1 MKTLILNNQQIK
13 QKINR
18 MAYEIYENNYDA
30 QKLVLAGI
38 ADRGYTLATKLK
50 KALNEI
56 CSIEIELLEIFVNR
70 ENPIEKKST
79 KELNTTNLSNNI
91 IIVVDDVLNSGKTL
105 IYGVMHFLSIPIK
118 KISTVVLVDRS
129 HKHFPIQADYVGVSL
144 ATTMQEHVSVEFY
157 EGNDSVFLV

>member
-1 MKTLILNNQQIK
+1 MKTLILNNQQIQ

-79 KELNTTNLSNNI
+79 K
-91 IIVVDDVLNSGKTL
+91 
-105 IYGVMHFLSIPIK
+105 
-118 KISTVVLVDRS
+118 
-129 HKHFPIQADYVGVSL
+129 
-144 ATTMQEHVSVEFY
+144 
-157 EGNDSVFLV
+157 

>member
-1 MKTLILNNQQIK
+1 MKTLILNNQQIQ

-18 MAYEIYENNYDA
+18 MAYEIYESNYDA
-30 QKLVLAGI
+30 KKLVLAGI

-56 CSIEIELLEIFVNR
+56 CAIEIELLEVFVTR
-70 ENPIEKKST
+70 ENPIEEKT
-79 KELNTTNLSNNI
+79 KTQLNTSNLSNNI

-105 IYGVMHFLSIPIK
+105 IYGVKHFLSMPIK
-118 KISTVVLVDRS
+118 KISTVVLVDRN
-129 HKHFPIQADYVGVSL
+129 HKRFPIQADYVGLSL
-144 ATTMQEHVSVEFY
+144 ATTMQEHINVEFE